1 MCSSASI
8 RILRTASGNYMTF
21 PWVTNRSELL
31 SEILLT
37 LIPDQLT
44 FHKCF
49 KTIQW
54 GKLSSV
60 QLFSCVQLF
69 ATPLTAACQDSL
81 LNTNSRSLLKLMSV
95 ELVMPY
101 IHLIL
106 CYPHLLPPW
115 TFPSI
120 RVISSE
126 SVLYIS
132 WQKYRT
138 FSFRIS
144 PSKEHPGLIS
154 FRMDWLIS
162 LQSKGLSRVFN
173 TTVQKH
179 QFFGAQLSSQSY
191 SHIHTWP
198 QEKP

>member
-115 TFPSI
+115 TCPSI

-144 PSKEHPGLIS
+144 PSKEYSGLIS
-154 FRMDWLIS
+154 FRTDCLDLLAAQGTLKSPLQHHSSKASILRRFFYFFLLFFKIS
-162 LQSKGLSRVFN
+162 F
-173 TTVQKH
+173 
-179 QFFGAQLSSQSY
+179 
-191 SHIHTWP
+191 I
-198 QEKP
+198 EM